1 MKQEFFPTHHIF
13 IDYQSSDKT
22 IDLINTYKERDT
34 NIEIILINQKSCGI
48 YQAWN
53 QGILKLFEMIDLDHY
68 IIILNSDDWLVDDY
82 INTIAKYKGYDLI
95 AGSSFVYYQ
104 NKRLLRPCRNL
115 KMLPF
120 FMPIIDPSLCIKASV
135 FDYIG
140 LYREKFKVASDHDF
154 IYRAYEMGCSFK
166 IIKKVLVNI
175 EMGGFA
181 IQNKDIALLEQ
192 FILAKERNLLPFPEI
207 AFLYRLLK
215 FPRMRFLDFL

>member
-1 MKQEFFPTHHIF
+1 
-13 IDYQSSDKT
+13 
-22 IDLINTYKERDT
+22 
-34 NIEIILINQKSCGI
+34 
-48 YQAWN
+48 
-53 QGILKLFEMIDLDHY
+53 
-68 IIILNSDDWLVDDY
+68 
-82 INTIAKYKGYDLI
+82 
-95 AGSSFVYYQ
+95 
-104 NKRLLRPCRNL
+104 
-115 KMLPF
+115 
-120 FMPIIDPSLCIKASV
+120 MPIIDPSLCIKASV

-181 IQNKDIALLEQ
+181 IQNKEIASLEQ
-192 FILAKERNLLPFPEI
+192 FSLAKERNLLPLPEI